1 MPWSTLLEGL
11 SAAEQT
17 EVGRRC
23 AERTYRQRQVIFS
36 VGDSPDA
43 IYLLR
48 EGRVKLRLLTSEGQ
62 ESILQIFRPGDV
74 FGEILLAVP
83 ERAFEA
89 VALDPVRVA
98 ILSRSQLLGLLQS
111 VPLFG
116 MNFIRLLSARLAE
129 VQQDLAAFGHAAAS
143 RRLARTLLRLAAQ
156 EGERTPDGWIRLA
169 RPVTHETLANLIGT
183 SRETVSAQMRQFAR
197 ASLLTYSGRNLLLRA
212 ERLRAFLDSPS
223 RRQRRRHPPGRR
235 PGSRPL

>member
-89 VALDPVRVA
+89 VALDTVRVA

-129 VQQDLAAFGHAAAS
+129 VQQDLAAFGHAA
-143 RRLARTLLRLAAQ
+143 
-156 EGERTPDGWIRLA
+156 PPPPA
-169 RPVTHETLANLIGT
+169 RPDAPT
-183 SRETVSAQMRQFAR
+183 AR
-197 ASLLTYSGRNLLLRA
+197 AARG
-212 ERLRAFLDSPS
+212 
-223 RRQRRRHPPGRR
+223 
-235 PGSRPL
+235 